1 MEGHINM
8 LFATVDSAQHCHV
21 IGYGICGSEDASH
34 HTHIV
39 ECLREEMEALVLQR
53 QKDQEQ
59 I

>member
-1 MEGHINM
+1 M

-53 QKDQEQ
+53 QKDQEH